1 MRKIVQCVPNIS
13 EGRDRERIETIV
25 APLKERTG
33 FTLVSYEPDADYNR
47 TVITLIGDP
56 DAMKEPLMEMVQRAS
71 ALIDMNTHE
80 GQHPRMG
87 AVDVMPFIPIAGTDM
102 ESCIA
107 TAREMGK
114 NIAEQSDIPVFMYAE
129 ARHHENR
136 RSLPRI
142 RKGEFE
148 GMKEKMKQDAWK
160 PDYGPKSVHPTA
172 GVTAVGARMPL
183 IAYNIDIPTE
193 SEAIAK
199 KLSQAIRGSSG
210 GFKFIQAGPAY
221 LKERG
226 HVQVTMNILN
236 YEKNPIYRV
245 LETVKMEAKRYQ
257 LEIISSE
264 VVGLIPQDALVKS
277 LEYYFEKNGKRLNK
291 DLSLKDITDLSTAYI
306 GLRDFGQS
314 KIIEAHIEDDSNDS

>member
-1 MRKIVQCVPNIS
+1 MQKVVQCVPNIS

-25 APLKERTG
+25 APLKGKSG

-71 ALIDMNTHE
+71 ALIDMNSHE

-87 AVDVMPFIPIAGTDM
+87 AVDVMPFIPISGIDM
-102 ESCIA
+102 DSCIEI
-107 TAREMGK
+107 ARDMGK
-114 NIAEQSDIPVFMYAE
+114 YIAEQSDIPVFMYAE
-129 ARHHENR
+129 ARHHKNR
-136 RSLPRI
+136 KSLPKI

-148 GMKEKMKQDAWK
+148 GMKEKIKQDEWK
-160 PDYGPKSVHPTA
+160 PDYGSRSIHPTS

-193 SEAIAK
+193 SETIAK

-210 GFKFIQAGPAY
+210 GFKFIQAGPAF
-221 LKERG
+221 LQERG

-236 YEKNPIYRV
+236 YKKNPIYRV

-257 LEIISSE
+257 LEIISCE
-264 VVGLIPQDALVKS
+264 VVGLVPKDALVKS
-277 LEYYFEKNGKRLNK
+277 LEYYFEKDGKRLNK
-291 DLSLKDITDLSTAYI
+291 DLSLNEITELSKTYI
-306 GLRDFGQS
+306 GIRDFDKR